1 MNLSKKFI
9 ASIVFTFLLTFNTIC
24 LAENASNDE
33 DYSARIAYYTMMIEK
48 NPNDGD
54 MYFNRALAYS
64 IIGGN
69 INAIN
74 DYSKAIELNPD
85 DAEAYFNRGF
95 LYYNV
100 GETKKLLRI

>member
-48 NPNDGD
+48 IQ
-54 MYFNRALAYS
+54 MMAICIS
-64 IIGGN
+64 IVLSPI
-69 INAIN
+69 
-74 DYSKAIELNPD
+74 L
-85 DAEAYFNRGF
+85 
-95 LYYNV
+95 
-100 GETKKLLRI
+100 

>member
-1 MNLSKKFI
+1 
-9 ASIVFTFLLTFNTIC
+9 
-24 LAENASNDE
+24 
-33 DYSARIAYYTMMIEK
+33 
-48 NPNDGD
+48 

-85 DAEAYFNRGF
+85 DAEAHFNRGF

-100 GETKKLLRI
+100 GETKKSY